1 MAAAKLD
8 WQAGRAMFY
17 QQYYDLEAGII
28 ALLDQ
33 EERQVFRKLLVES
46 GANWSELIANAVAE
60 RLHVVGFHF
69 DDEDASDAA
78 WAIWQANSM
87 DADSELVMLDSLVQG
102 SSYVLVQADDTNPSG
117 VSISPESAMQ
127 ATVLYEPG
135 SRRKRIAGY
144 KRYSADAWSYEEQ
157 SPLAASMSNRVEVL
171 ILPDQIVT
179 WHPGAAQNDPQIERN
194 PAGVVGLVEMTPQP
208 RTLGPPRSELHSVI
222 AFQDRV
228 QTTIFNRLV
237 ATDFGAFRTIWAT
250 GIRVAQDVIKTD
262 TGSVQRVVRPF
273 DLGANRLLANEN
285 PDGKFGAFPGDPLA
299 GYLASVAQDVEHL
312 SAITQ
317 TPPWY
322 LTGTM
327 INLAADAIRA
337 AESGLVAKAG
347 KRARFLGESWEEV
360 ARLALA
366 MVGNAASADS
376 SAEVVWADM
385 ETRSIAQL
393 VDALVKLDTI
403 GVPREVLWQKYGATP
418 QEIEDWK
425 AMKAAEPTP
434 PPTQIVVPAQ
444 PGQPVPPE
452 PAPPTPTP
460 EPASAQ

>member
-1 MAAAKLD
+1 V
-8 WQAGRAMFY
+8 
-17 QQYYDLEAGII
+17 QQ
-28 ALLDQ
+28 
-33 EERQVFRKLLVES
+33 
-46 GANWSELIANAVAE
+46 
-60 RLHVVGFHF
+60 
-69 DDEDASDAA
+69 
-78 WAIWQANSM
+78 
-87 DADSELVMLDSLVQG
+87 
-102 SSYVLVQADDTNPSG
+102 
-117 VSISPESAMQ
+117 
-127 ATVLYEPG
+127 
-135 SRRKRIAGY
+135 
-144 KRYSADAWSYEEQ
+144 
-157 SPLAASMSNRVEVL
+157 
-171 ILPDQIVT
+171 
-179 WHPGAAQNDPQIERN
+179 
-194 PAGVVGLVEMTPQP
+194 
-208 RTLGPPRSELHSVI
+208 
-222 AFQDRV
+222 
-228 QTTIFNRLV
+228 
-237 ATDFGAFRTIWAT
+237 
-250 GIRVAQDVIKTD
+250 
-262 TGSVQRVVRPF
+262 VVRPF

-285 PDGKFGAFPGDPLA
+285 PDGKFGAFPGDPLS

-360 ARLALA
+360 ARLSLA
-366 MVGNAASADS
+366 VVGNAASADS

-425 AMKAAEPTP
+425 KMKAAEPTP

-444 PGQPVPPE
+444 PGQPVP
-452 PAPPTPTP
+452 TPTP
-460 EPASAQ
+460 PEPTPPEPQPAGAA